1 MKFLFSILLGLIFW
15 GGQVEANKEKT
26 FVVCLEGSP
35 SVFNPQLA
43 TDGPTFK
50 NTHHVYN
57 GLVEFKYGETSITP
71 GLAKSWKVSKDELKF
86 TFYLRKG
93 VKWHTTK
100 RFKPSRDF
108 NADDVIWTFKRP
120 MDKSHPYHKVSG
132 GTYEYFQSMGMGGI
146 IKDVRKKDD
155 YTVEFILNRKE
166 APFLANLAMDFAVI
180 LSKEYGEKMLAAKTP
195 DHVDNFPVGTG
206 PFIFQRYQKDTI
218 VRYKKNKDYFLG
230 PAKIDN
236 LVMLIT
242 PDPSVRFQ
250 KLKVGEC
257 HLSVEPAP
265 ADIALMK
272 KHKSLK
278 VLKRSGLN
286 VGYLAFNTEK
296 KPFDNVK
303 VRRAINY
310 ALNKPSYIDAIYL
323 GHAQVAKNPI
333 PPTIWSYNDSV
344 KDYPYNLKK
353 AKKLLKEAGYPKGFK
368 TDLWVMDISRPY
380 NPNGKKLGEMM
391 QADLAKVGIQA
402 KIVTYDWPTYLSKTA
417 KGEHQMLQLGW
428 SGDNGDPDN
437 FLNVLLSCGAV
448 KAGSNRARWCHK
460 PFDNLIKRAKETT
473 ILKKRISYYKKAQKV
488 FKDQAPWVT
497 IAHAMIYRG
506 LRKNVKGFKI
516 NPFGVDYINN
526 EVDLK

>member
-1 MKFLFSILLGLIFW
+1 MRFLLSILLGFTFW
-15 GGQVEANKEKT
+15 GAQVEAKKKT

-50 NTHHVYN
+50 NTRHIYST
-57 GLVEFKYGETSITP
+57 LVDFKYGETSIVP
-71 GLAKSWKVSKDELKF
+71 SLAKSWKVSKNELKF

-93 VKWHTTK
+93 VKWHTTEK
-100 RFKPSRDF
+100 FKPTRDF
-108 NADDVIWTFKRP
+108 NADDVIWTFKRA

-132 GTYEYFQSMGMGGI
+132 GTYEYFQSMNMGEI
-146 IKDVRKKDD
+146 IKDVRRKDD
-155 YTVEFILNRKE
+155 YTVEFILSRKE

-180 LSKEYGEKMLAAKTP
+180 TSKEYGEKMLAAKTP
-195 DHVDNFPVGTG
+195 EHLDNFPVGTG
-206 PFIFQRYQKDTI
+206 PYIFQRYQKDTI
-218 VRYKKNKDYFLG
+218 VRYKKHRDYFLG
-230 PAKIDN
+230 AAKIDE

-250 KLKVGEC
+250 KLKAGEC
-257 HLSVEPAP
+257 HLSTEPAP
-265 ADIALMK
+265 VDIALME
-272 KHKSLK
+272 KHKALK
-278 VLKRSGLN
+278 VLKRPGLN

-303 VRRAINY
+303 VRKAINY
-310 ALNKPSYIDAIYL
+310 ALNKQSYIDAIYL

-333 PPTIWSYNDSV
+333 PPAIWSYNKSV

-391 QADLAKVGIQA
+391 QADLAKIGIQA
-402 KIVTYDWPTYLSKTA
+402 KIVTYDWPTYLSKSQ

-428 SGDNGDPDN
+428 TGDNGDPDN
-437 FLNVLLSCGAV
+437 FLNVLLGCEAV
-448 KAGSNRARWCHK
+448 KAGSNRARWCYK
-460 PFDNLIKRAKETT
+460 PFDNLIKKAKETT
-473 ILKKRISYYKKAQKV
+473 ALKKRTSYYKKAQKI
-488 FKDQAPWVT
+488 FKDQAPWAT
-497 IAHAMIYRG
+497 IAHAMVYRG